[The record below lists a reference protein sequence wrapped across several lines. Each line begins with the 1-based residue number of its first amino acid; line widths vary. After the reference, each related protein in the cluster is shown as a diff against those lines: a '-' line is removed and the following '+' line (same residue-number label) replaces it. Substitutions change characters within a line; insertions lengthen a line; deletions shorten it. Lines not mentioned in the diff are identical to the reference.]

1 MVDRTRMRNL
11 QLLTD
16 SLGVDGS
23 DLVDH
28 LNWCL
33 LEHLVFVF
41 SQDKQWLSQLRAR
54 PDAIALFRA
63 EVERRTRLRW
73 DPENVATLYRRV
85 TLTMEK
91 HFRKPIKYEDL
102 LRLFINT
109 PLKCSNP
116 ACGKAPPE
124 VRLHIDH
131 IFPASKGGGSDYDNL
146 RFLCEQCNLQKSDK
160 LPRSKLWLKL
170 ELLQPC

>member
-1 MVDRTRMRNL
+1 MVDRTNMRNL

-16 SLGVDGS
+16 ALGVDGN
-23 DLVDH
+23 DLVDY

-41 SQDKQWLSQLRAR
+41 SQNKQWLDQLRAQ
-54 PDAIALFRA
+54 PDAIALFRV

-73 DPENVATLYRRV
+73 DAENVATLYKRV
-85 TLTMEK
+85 MLTTAK
-91 HFRKPIKYEDL
+91 HFRKPTKYEDL

-109 PLKCSNP
+109 PLKCSNA
-116 ACGKAPPE
+116 ACGKGPPE

-131 IFPASKGGGSDYDNL
+131 YFPASKGGGSDYDNL
-146 RFLCEQCNLQKSDK
+146 RFLCEPCNLQKSDK
-160 LPRSKLWLKL
+160 IPRSKLWLKL
-170 ELLQPC
+170 ELLQPS

>member
-1 MVDRTRMRNL
+1 MTHPTSMKTL
-11 QLLTD
+11 QVLTEA
-16 SLGVDGS
+16 LGVDAS
-23 DLVDH
+23 DLIDY

-41 SQDKQWLSQLRAR
+41 SQDKGWLNHLRAR

-63 EVERRTRLRW
+63 QVEKRTRLRW
-73 DPENVATLYRRV
+73 DPEGIAALYKRV
-85 TLTMEK
+85 MLTTEK

-102 LRLFINT
+102 LRLLINT
-109 PLKCSNP
+109 PLRCSNDT
-116 ACGKAPPE
+116 CGKEPPE

-131 IFPASKGGGSDYDNL
+131 IFPASKGGGSDYENL

-170 ELLQPC
+170 ELLRPC